1 MDEIRTERKRDRL
14 EIIYDILK
22 IIRDNHNSIK
32 PTPLLRYSNLS
43 SVSFNEYLKELKE
56 KNLVKEVIDKKKKKY
71 LTLTDN
77 GFDFIEKY
85 KQIKGF
91 IEEFNL

>member
-1 MDEIRTERKRDRL
+1 MDKVDRKRDRL
-14 EIIYDILK
+14 EIIHDILK
-22 IIRDNHNSIK
+22 IVRDNNNSIK

-43 SVSFNEYLKELKE
+43 SRSFNEYFVELKD
-56 KNLVKEVIDKKKKKY
+56 KGLLKEVIDKKKKKY
-71 LTLTDN
+71 ITLTDN
-77 GFDFIEKY
+77 GFEFLEKY